1 MMERTHRGKKGQ
13 ILVFSALL
21 MTFFFVPLAVLVID
35 TGLVEAGY
43 AQLTETVQAAA
54 EDGASMLNEGLYRST
69 GGTSVELD
77 AGKAQAV
84 ADQALTISRLS
95 GLGSW
100 QVTVRGNVVTVKA
113 SQSVRLFVLGAATL
127 TTTRSARLAYGA

>member
-1 MMERTHRGKKGQ
+1 MKERTHRGKQGQ

-21 MTFFFVPLAVLVID
+21 MTFFFAPLAVLVID

-54 EDGASMLNEGLYRST
+54 EDGASMLNEDLYRST

-84 ADQALTISRLS
+84 ADQALGISRLS
-95 GLGSW
+95 GLNSR
-100 QVTVRGNVVTVKA
+100 QVTVRGSVVTVKA
-113 SQSVRLFVLGAATL
+113 SQRVRLFVLGTATL
-127 TTTRSARLAYGA
+127 TITRSARLAYGA

>member
-1 MMERTHRGKKGQ
+1 MKERTHRGKQGQ

-43 AQLTETVQAAA
+43 VQLTETVQAAA
-54 EDGASMLNEGLYRST
+54 EDGASMLNEDLYRST
-69 GGTSVELD
+69 RGTSVELD

-100 QVTVRGNVVTVKA
+100 QVTVRGNVVTVRA
-113 SQSVRLFVLGAATL
+113 SQRVRLFVLGAATL

>member
-1 MMERTHRGKKGQ
+1 MKERIHRGKRGQ

-54 EDGASMLNEGLYRST
+54 EDGASMLNEDLYRST
-69 GGTSVELD
+69 GGTSVALD

-84 ADQALTISRLS
+84 ADQALAISRIS

-113 SQSVRLFVLGAATL
+113 SQRVRLFVLGVATL

>member
-1 MMERTHRGKKGQ
+1 MKQRTHRGKQGQ

-54 EDGASMLNEGLYRST
+54 EDGASMLNEDLYRST

-84 ADQALTISRLS
+84 ADQALAISRLS
-95 GLGSW
+95 GLGPW

-113 SQSVRLFVLGAATL
+113 SQRVRLFVLGAATL

>member
-1 MMERTHRGKKGQ
+1 MKQRTHRGKQGQ

-54 EDGASMLNEGLYRST
+54 EDGASMLNEDLYRST

-84 ADQALTISRLS
+84 ADQALAVSRLS

-113 SQSVRLFVLGAATL
+113 SQRVRLFVLGTATL
-127 TTTRSARLAYGA
+127 TTTRSGRLAYGA